1 MYGKPLIC
9 DVEMD
14 VLGIRCHVEVYDQGN
29 GRCFAL
35 TRFGDHD
42 AVISDGEDLK
52 DALRRHTCAL
62 PMAVS
67 CRGSR
72 LGLPVAR
79 VVQKRP
85 VRR

>member
-1 MYGKPLIC
+1 MEGKPLIC

-35 TRFGDHD
+35 TRFSDHD
-42 AVISDGEDLK
+42 AIISDGEDLK

-67 CRGSR
+67 CRESG
-72 LGLPVAR
+72 LGRGYQRQETAGTV
-79 VVQKRP
+79 
-85 VRR
+85 